1 MTRVAGYIRMSTSK
15 QAMSPDVQF
24 KKIKSWYKHQKE
36 NGRWGDDAEFVGV
49 FQDNAV
55 SAGTDMLDRPQGQR
69 IPVSLESGD
78 VVIAASLTRAFR
90 SAADAERTMRIL
102 EEAGIG
108 LVLLDVDMDTTTSTG
123 KLFVAIMAA
132 CAKFEKDLIG
142 ERTKE
147 ALRYKRHVGQPICLP
162 PVGWSISNKRF
173 CPNVN
178 ERILGN
184 AARRLFRKG
193 RSRDEVWS
201 LMGKSMRSKRM
212 KPKSERWYVT
222 AASAAS
228 LEFPK
233 QSISFLSNLMET
245 NLDTL
250 KFIRRDD
257 HESVVKEMK
266 CRLAEEGLPND

>member
-123 KLFVAIMAA
+123 RLFVAIMAA

-162 PVGWSISNKRF
+162 PVGWSISNKKF

-266 CRLAEEGLPND
+266 SRLAEEGLPND

>member
-69 IPVSLESGD
+69 IPVSLERGD

-178 ERILGN
+178 ERVLGN

-212 KPKSERWYVT
+212 KPMSERWYVT

-266 CRLAEEGLPND
+266 DRLAEEGLPND

>member
-24 KKIKSWYKHQKE
+24 RKIKSWFDHQSKA
-36 NGRWGDDAEFVGV
+36 GRWGDDAEFVGV

-55 SAGTDMLDRPQGQR
+55 SAGTDMLKRPQGQR
-69 IPVSLESGD
+69 IIVSLQKGD
-78 VVIAASLTRAFR
+78 VVVAASLTRAFR
-90 SAADAERTMRIL
+90 SAADAETTLRIF

-108 LVLLDVDMDTTTSTG
+108 LVLLDVDIDTTTPTG
-123 KLFVAIMAA
+123 KLFVSIMAA

-162 PVGWSISNKRF
+162 PVGWSIANKRF
-173 CPNVN
+173 RPNAK
-178 ERILGN
+178 ERVLGN
-184 AARRLFRKG
+184 AARNLFRKG

-212 KPKSERWYVT
+212 KPMSERWYVT

-228 LEFPK
+228 LEFPR
-233 QSISFLSNLMET
+233 QSISFLSKLMET

-257 HESVVKEMK
+257 HESIIKEMNA
-266 CRLAEEGLPND
+266 RLADEGLPHD